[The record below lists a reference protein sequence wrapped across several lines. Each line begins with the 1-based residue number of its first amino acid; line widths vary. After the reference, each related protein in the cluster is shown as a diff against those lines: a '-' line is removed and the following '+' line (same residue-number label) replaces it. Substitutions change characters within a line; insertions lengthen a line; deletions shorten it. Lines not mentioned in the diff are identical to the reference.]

1 MAHLVAV
8 KPSQKVHISHT
19 TESNLTWSALEDP
32 IAKLPGGAAPPGVM
46 KDQVCG

>member
-8 KPSQKVHISHT
+8 KPSQKVLKSHA

-32 IAKLPGGAAPPGVM
+32 MAMSPGGAAPPGVM
-46 KDQVCG
+46 KDPVCG